1 MSLPTVRLVLALVI
15 FSLKKLARYVIISSC
30 VSPNL
35 LLPTMILEIMTW
47 GFFSAWGWFGAN
59 YIKDQIWPEK
69 PPIVVQEPER
79 KDKQ

>member
-1 MSLPTVRLVLALVI
+1 
-15 FSLKKLARYVIISSC
+15 
-30 VSPNL
+30 
-35 LLPTMILEIMTW
+35 MILEIMTW